1 MLATLNIRRVVLEL
15 RLARAEVTPAGSPDT
30 ARPTLPE
37 NPAWSSTVRSID
49 ELHPGCPARTV
60 NALGEAERLKLPSE
74 TVSAMVR
81 DSFAVPDVPVTIAVY
96 VPAATELAA
105 EKVRVL
111 GVSALAVELLKLAVI
126 PLGRAE
132 IARLTLLSLK
142 PTGFTTLIVL
152 VAEVPARR
160 LNVLEDVKRLKLGV
174 EMLRTKVVEL
184 FMLPEVPVTVTVWL
198 PGADDAL
205 GVNVSVLVEL
215 DEMGLNSAVTPAGIP
230 VAVSATL
237 LLNPFWL
244 TMPIVVVVF
253 APPTSIARVDA
264 DEEMLKPGLGTANVT
279 EVVLPSEPE
288 VPSIVTA
295 LEEGERLKP
304 VVICPGALADNT
316 PATRAEVNQVSQIG
330 FKK

>member
-1 MLATLNIRRVVLEL
+1 VLATLNIRRVVLEL

-96 VPAATELAA
+96 VPAATATELVA

-111 GVSALAVELLKLAVI
+111 GVSALAVEF
-126 PLGRAE
+126 LGSPE

-152 VAEVPARR
+152 VAGVPARR

-174 EMLRTKVVEL
+174 GMLRTTVAEL
-184 FMLPEVPVTVTVWL
+184 FVLPEVPVTVTVWL

-215 DEMGLNSAVTPAGIP
+215 GEIGLNSAVTPAGIP

-264 DEEMLKPGLGTANVT
+264 DEEMLKSGLGMVNVT
-279 EVVLPSEPE
+279 EVVLVSEPE
-288 VPSIVTA
+288 VPVIV
-295 LEEGERLKP
+295 
-304 VVICPGALADNT
+304 
-316 PATRAEVNQVSQIG
+316 IG
-330 FKK
+330 